1 MKTIKKVLYYKEYE
15 SPIAYGYKKEHKVK
29 TYIKVTAWL
38 DFKEGLRFSVG
49 VANASFCYRNPF
61 KAFIRILEHQS
72 IGMQKYQQMK
82 EDTRKCGVY
91 KKLDVGFLNHT
102 VNN

>member
-1 MKTIKKVLYYKEYE
+1 MKTIKKVIFYKEYE
-15 SPIAYGYKKEHKVK
+15 SPIAYGYKVDHKVR
-29 TYIKVTAWL
+29 TYIKVTAWF

-49 VANASFCYRNPF
+49 VANMSACYRNPF
-61 KAFIRILEHQS
+61 KAFIRVLEHES

-82 EDTRKCGVY
+82 EDSRNCKVY
-91 KKLDVGFLNHT
+91 QKLDVGFLNHT